1 MRRHLLRLLTAVF
14 LLALPCTALRAQRF
28 LPQPLTY
35 VPADSVVVWGEG
47 LSDLRGVAMLADAN
61 PGAAIADTPAA
72 DSSRLYALW
81 QSTCAPHLSPAGLWP
96 RNKSKARREHM
107 GRTTAMVHHA
117 ARLFLLTGDGALM
130 DAAERAL
137 YNDVLTCAV
146 DSLAPT
152 ADRHLAAKALFASAG
167 MVYATQGNGLWV
179 NLFTNSTTRIRTAQ
193 FACVIDQLTAMP
205 FGPRHKIRLSSLRR
219 SQERIVLHLRLPVW
233 AISAAQHSG
242 QQGLPKGA
250 PLVCINGREALGV
263 TYADGYVVIDRRW
276 RNGDE
281 VMIEWPLS
289 PRPQTVG
296 SRNALCS
303 GPLVLLPADGGSAH
317 PLPKGPWT
325 EETDE
330 AGYPAWRTG
339 NRLWMPM
346 VRCPKE

>member
-1 MRRHLLRLLTAVF
+1 MSRHLLRLLTATT
-14 LLALPCTALRAQRF
+14 LLLLSCIAARGQHF

-35 VPADSVVVWGEG
+35 VTADSVVVWGEG
-47 LSDLRGVAMLADAN
+47 LSDLRGVAMIADSN
-61 PGAAIADTPAA
+61 PGAAIADTPTA

-81 QSTCAPHLSPAGLWP
+81 QTTCAPHLSPAGLQP
-96 RNKSKARREHM
+96 EHSRKERRQHM
-107 GRTTAMVHHA
+107 AATTAMVHNA
-117 ARLFLLTGDGALM
+117 ARLFLLTGDGRLM

-146 DSLAPT
+146 DSLAPA
-152 ADRHLAAKALFASAG
+152 ADRHLAAKALYASAG

-179 NLFTNSTTRIRTAQ
+179 NLFMNSTTRIRTAQ

-219 SQERIVLHLRLPVW
+219 GQERIVLHLRLPVW
-233 AISAAQHSG
+233 AISAEQDSG

-289 PRPQTVG
+289 PRQQTVG
-296 SRNALCS
+296 SHSALCS
-303 GPLVLLPADGGSAH
+303 GPLVLRPADGGSAH
-317 PLPKGPWT
+317 PLPAGPWT
-325 EETDE
+325 EETDDE
-330 AGYPAWRTG
+330 GYSAWRTG